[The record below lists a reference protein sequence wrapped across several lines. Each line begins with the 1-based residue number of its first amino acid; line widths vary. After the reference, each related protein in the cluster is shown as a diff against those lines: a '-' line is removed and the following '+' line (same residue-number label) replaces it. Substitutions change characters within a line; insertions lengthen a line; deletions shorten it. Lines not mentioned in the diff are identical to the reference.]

1 MKDISFDYSSVR
13 KFFSAFE
20 LEQMV
25 SKVREAHEL
34 LHTKKGLGN
43 EYTGWLE
50 LPLNFNRDE
59 LAEIKSVS
67 DRIREMAEVFI
78 VIGIGGSYLGAKSA
92 LGLLKHTFYN
102 QLSENKRC
110 APAIYFVGNNISPT
124 YLSHLLEI
132 VKDKKIVVN
141 VISKSGTTLE
151 PAISFRIF
159 LQLLQE
165 RYGSK
170 GARERIIVTTGGGE
184 GALRKMADSEG
195 YQILDVP
202 HDVGGRYSV
211 LTPVGLLPMAVG
223 GIDIEEVMSGAL
235 QGYHSYNQ
243 PELEDNPCY
252 QYAAVRNIFYQKGK
266 TLELLASYEPYF
278 YYLTEWWKQL
288 FGESEGKDGKG
299 IFPAGV
305 SFSTDLHSLGQYI
318 QDGLRNLFVTTLW
331 VEDSVEEMCV
341 PPLEAGDDGFDYLT
355 GQEISKVNEKVYQS
369 AVLAHTEGGVPCL
382 QIKLPQVRPFYYG
395 QLVYFM
401 EKACAVSGYLLG
413 VNPFDQPGVETY
425 KENFKRE

>member
-1 MKDISFDYSSVR
+1 MENISFDYSSAR
-13 KFFSAFE
+13 KFFSAPE
-20 LEQMV
+20 MEQMV
-25 SKVREAHEL
+25 PRVREAHKL
-34 LHTKKGLGN
+34 LHAKKGPGG
-43 EYTGWLE
+43 EYTGWVE
-50 LPLNFNRDE
+50 LPLNFDRGK
-59 LAEIKSVS
+59 LAEIKAVS
-67 DRIREMAEVFI
+67 DRVKRLAEVFI

-102 QLSENKRC
+102 QLSANKRST
-110 APAIYFVGNNISPT
+110 PAIYFVGNNISPV

-132 VKDKKIVVN
+132 IKDKEIVVN

-159 LQLLQE
+159 LRLLQE
-165 RYGSK
+165 RYGRE
-170 GARERIIVTTGGGE
+170 GARERIIVTTGRDK
-184 GALRKMADSEG
+184 GALRKMAESGG
-195 YQILDVP
+195 YQTLDVP
-202 HDVGGRYSV
+202 HDIGGRYSV

-223 GIDIEEVMSGAL
+223 GIDIAEIMSGAL

-243 PELEDNPCY
+243 PELKNNPCY
-252 QYAAVRNIFYQKGK
+252 QYAAVRNIFYRKGK
-266 TLELLASYEPYF
+266 TLELLASYEPSFHYF
-278 YYLTEWWKQL
+278 TEWWKQL

-305 SFSTDLHSLGQYI
+305 NFSTDLHSLGQYI

-331 VEDSVEEMCV
+331 AEESAVEICV

-382 QIKLPQVRPFYYG
+382 QIKLPQVQPFYYG
-395 QLVYFM
+395 QLIYFM
-401 EKACAVSGYLLG
+401 EKACAISGYLLG
-413 VNPFDQPGVETY
+413 VNPFDQPGVEAY
-425 KENFKRE
+425 KENFKKR